1 VATQPKGVTGPDL
14 GATAPPSAP
23 PPLRLPDADAPRSAR
38 QLLRTLLLGPV
49 PGEPVSTH
57 VPVNEE
63 PAPEPAPS
71 RLARYGRFAPAA
83 VVGFVGSLLIVASAP
98 VYYLAEPTWRLTLPL
113 VPHPGS
119 SANSITTFVIG
130 LALMVG
136 GWLLLVRRVDR
147 APTGPRGRT
156 VAVLVV
162 GALWCLPILAS
173 TPLLSHDAYSYA
185 AQGEMASQHI
195 DPTSTGPEALR
206 YGWYLRQADH
216 IWHWAPAPYGP
227 VAIEAEKLV
236 VQATHHV
243 ASASVWG
250 MRVVALL
257 GIVMAAAGVALI
269 AASCRR
275 SVALALA
282 LGILNPLVLL
292 HLLGG
297 SHNDALMLGF
307 LALGFAAFVRDR
319 RWLAVVLVA
328 FAAGVKLTAAPAL
341 VFMAWNWQ
349 DDPAVAY
356 ARRVRRSAIV
366 VAAAAAVITGLSVL
380 AGVGPGWVAALKST
394 GQSVSTYSLPTKGAY
409 VATDMLQ
416 WVGVHASTSAMIA
429 GFRLVG
435 LAVAGAISFVLLLR
449 SPRLGVVRAFAL
461 SSLVI
466 VILGP
471 VVWPWYLATGFAL
484 LAATGVERWRP
495 TYIVLVVTATALV
508 WPAGISPLA
517 SVQHVQNGISPFV
530 VALVVGVCWAGQ
542 RLAARGRSADRPGEG
557 HAREAEPFSSPDRDA
572 EPAAT

>member
-1 VATQPKGVTGPDL
+1 VATQPKGVTGPETE
-14 GATAPPSAP
+14 AFAPPSAP
-23 PPLRLPDADAPRSAR
+23 PPPPVLLPDTDAPRSAR
-38 QLLRTLLLGPV
+38 QLARTLLLGPV
-49 PGEPVSTH
+49 PGEAVSPY
-57 VPVNEE
+57 VPTVDESE
-63 PAPEPAPS
+63 PDVAPS
-71 RLARYGRFAPAA
+71 RLARYGRFGLAA
-83 VVGFVGSLLIVASAP
+83 VVGLVGSLLIVASAP
-98 VYYLAEPTWRLTLPL
+98 VYYLAEPTWRLTLPF

-119 SANSITTFVIG
+119 STTSISTFILG
-130 LALMVG
+130 LALMVV
-136 GWLLLVRRVDR
+136 GWILLIGRADR
-147 APTGPRGRT
+147 APASPRGRT
-156 VAVLVV
+156 IAVLAV
-162 GALWCLPILAS
+162 GVLWCLPILGS

-185 AQGEMASQHI
+185 AQGEMASHHI

-243 ASASVWG
+243 ASASVFG

-257 GIVMAAAGVALI
+257 GLIMAGVGVGLI
-269 AASCRR
+269 AASYRR
-275 SVALALA
+275 SVAVALA
-282 LGILNPLVLL
+282 LGILNPLVML

-307 LALGFAAFVRDR
+307 LALGFAAFLRDK

-328 FAAGVKLTAAPAL
+328 FATGVKLTAAPAL

-349 DDPAVAY
+349 DDPAITF
-356 ARRVRRSAIV
+356 ARRVRTSAIV
-366 VAAAAAVITGLSVL
+366 VAAAAAVIGALSVL
-380 AGVGPGWVAALKST
+380 AGVGPGWVAALRST
-394 GQSVSTYSLPTKGAY
+394 GQSMSTYSLPTKAAY
-409 VATDMLQ
+409 VVTDMVQ
-416 WVGVHASTSAMIA
+416 WVGLHPSTSSMIA

-484 LAATGVERWRP
+484 LAATGVNRWRP
-495 TYIVLVVTATALV
+495 TYVVLVVTATALV
-508 WPAGISPLA
+508 WPSGISPLA
-517 SVQHVQNGISPFV
+517 SVQHVQNGISPLV
-530 VALVVGVCWAGQ
+530 VAFVIGTCWAGQ
-542 RLAARGRSADRPGEG
+542 RLATRHRAA
-557 HAREAEPFSSPDRDA
+557 RDA
-572 EPAAT
+572 VVAEATPISRDVEPATR